1 MDPTQFLLQLQKKSP
16 APKLAAGYL
25 FLGSELFSRDG
36 CRKALVGAVLRPED
50 REGGL
55 VEYDLAETPLQTLI
69 DDARTLSLFNASRL
83 IIGYNAE
90 ALLGRGRP
98 LDREAGPEEEEGE
111 SAGPARGGLLEDYF
125 RRPTPGVTLLF
136 EAVRLDWDDRDE
148 KKKLEAL
155 ARFFAAVPVKVEL
168 RRIDQRAALEGAEAL
183 ARQNGLRIAGSL
195 LAELAEALGYDM
207 ARIAT
212 EISKLAVYSGGERE
226 ITREMLAALVPAAR
240 SSGLFEL
247 TDALAARNRKRAL
260 EILDT
265 LARMDVYLPLQVNF
279 LAGLFRHALA
289 VKESGARSEMEVSR
303 LFNRLGLPIWPAR
316 ARQALD
322 TARRFSLEQLERAVM
337 LLFETD
343 RDLRRERPEDRIVM
357 EQLVWELTR

>member
-1 MDPTQFLLQLQKKSP
+1 MDPAQLLLQLQRKGP

-36 CRKALVGAVLRPED
+36 CRKALIGAVLRPEE

-55 VEYDLAETPLQTLI
+55 VEYDLGETALEALI
-69 DDARTLSLFNASRL
+69 DDARTLSLFNPSRL
-83 IIGYNAE
+83 IVGYNAE
-90 ALLGRGRP
+90 AVTGRGR
-98 LDREAGPEEEEGE
+98 RAEETAEEDEE
-111 SAGPARGGLLEDYF
+111 SGGRAKAGLLENYF
-125 RRPTPGVTLLF
+125 ARPTPGVVLLF

-155 ARFFAAVPVKVEL
+155 ERFFAAVPVKIEL
-168 RRIDQRAALEGAEAL
+168 RRIDQRAALEGARSLAL
-183 ARQNGLRIAGSL
+183 QNQLQIEDAL
-195 LAELAEALGYDM
+195 LAELAEALGHDM
-207 ARIAT
+207 VRIAN
-212 EISKLAVYSGGERE
+212 EISKLAVYSGGKGE
-226 ITREMLAALVPAAR
+226 ITRETLAALVPEAR

-289 VKESGARSEMEVSR
+289 VKESGARSETDVSR

-316 ARQALD
+316 ARQALE
-322 TARRFSLEQLERAVM
+322 TARRFSREQLERAVI

-343 RDLRRERPEDRIVM
+343 RDLRRERPDDRIIM